1 VASVRSALVVGG
13 GIAGMALAIS
23 LRRIDVAVD
32 MVEIDRDWKVYG
44 AGITLTAPSL
54 RAFEKLGIGDRIAAE
69 GNVTHS
75 LKVCDANGLVLAV
88 LPTPGL
94 TGPGTPGNGGI
105 LRPVLHSILSDAVKA
120 EGATVRLGVTVET
133 VATDGAVTFTD
144 GSHDDYDFVIGAD
157 GLHSK
162 VRPLV
167 FSDAPKPK
175 LTGQGCWRVVV
186 PRPREVD
193 TGQMFLGTDLKAG
206 ITPVSRDEMYLFYLQ
221 HIPDN
226 PRMRDDRLHDILA
239 DQLAPFGGLVGDIR
253 RNLGSN
259 ANINYRPLEAI
270 LMPPP
275 WYRGRVLLIGDA
287 AHGTTPHLASG
298 AGLAVEDGLVLA
310 ELLGTGMPLD
320 HAFDRFMTRR
330 YPRAALVVNNSLK
343 IGELE
348 MNHGSAEEQTK
359 LMGAA
364 MAAITAPM

>member
-1 VASVRSALVVGG
+1 VAAVRNALVVGG
-13 GIAGMALAIS
+13 GIAGMSLAIS
-23 LRRIDVAVD
+23 LRKIGVEVD
-32 MVEIDRDWKVYG
+32 LIEIDRDWKVYG

-54 RAFEKLGIGDRIAAE
+54 RAFGRLGIAERIAAE

-75 LKVCDANGLVLAV
+75 LKICDANGRVLAV
-88 LPTPGL
+88 MPTPGL

-120 EGATVRLGVTVET
+120 EDVTVRLGVTVE
-133 VATDGAVTFTD
+133 VIATDGHVTLTD
-144 GSHDDYDFVIGAD
+144 GSHSKFDLVIGAD

-162 VRPLV
+162 VRDVV
-167 FSDAPKPK
+167 FSDTPKPR

-186 PRPREVD
+186 PRPRDVD

-206 ITPVSRDEMYLFYLQ
+206 ITPVSHEEMYLFYLQ
-221 HIPDN
+221 HVPNN
-226 PRMRDDRLHDILA
+226 PRIPDDRLYNILA
-239 DQLAPFGGLVGDIR
+239 EQLTPFGGMVGDIC
-253 RNLGSN
+253 RNLGPKS
-259 ANINYRPLEAI
+259 NINYRPLEVI

-275 WYRGRVLLIGDA
+275 WYRGRVLLIGDS

-298 AGLAVEDGLVLA
+298 AGLAVEDGLVLT
-310 ELLGTGMPLD
+310 ELLATDMPLD
-320 HAFDRFMTRR
+320 HVLERFMTQR

-348 MNHGSAEEQTK
+348 MNHGSSEEQTK

-364 MAAITAPM
+364 MAAIAAPI